1 LPKKVKNSSEQTSGR
16 DEEDLWWEEILK
28 SIDSSRMSRTFRNIV
43 LLTGLLRLREGNEE
57 AITDLETIMKETGK
71 FSRRIGSARS
81 RHPEARILE
90 QLEGNLNEFSNR
102 TDSFHKAMLASEL
115 RGELELLS
123 LSLLLSRSSSAEKR
137 ILRARFSNRLVK
149 LARKIEL
156 GEDELK
162 KISMPSSSLQP

>member
-1 LPKKVKNSSEQTSGR
+1 VGKISQQTPGS

-28 SIDSSRMSRTFRNIV
+28 NIDSSHMSRTFRNIV

-57 AITDLETIMKETGK
+57 AISDLETIIKETSK
-71 FSRRIGSARS
+71 FSRRIVSARS
-81 RHPEARILE
+81 RHPEASILE
-90 QLEGNLNEFSNR
+90 QLEGNLTEFSYR
-102 TDSFHKAMLASEL
+102 TDSFHKTMLASEL

-123 LSLLLSRSSSAEKR
+123 LSLLLSSSFSAEKR

-149 LARKIEL
+149 LARKIKL

-162 KISMPSSSLQP
+162 KISMPPSDSQQ